1 MSVHEEVDLGE
12 DRHARIE
19 QIFQRVEEESE
30 RRAQAAAAAEQT
42 SRAASR
48 LSQALPDDAASH
60 TSGTSTSSPVIATSA
75 RPVVGDRRR
84 GSVSVSRFGQGSV
97 ASRAGD
103 VSRAET
109 PTPAAAY
116 VVNNGAFY
124 AVQNHQHGSADSLA
138 STAEA
143 NPASAN
149 SPGSPAHEEE
159 SIVQMATF
167 AGRQSLSRAFSRGLS
182 RSKTPSRVGL
192 EGMLIGVSVEEAT
205 VEHHSDEGDAT
216 EEASPSS
223 AGAATSSLAVEGL
236 ESRVGRARAA
246 SRSVVYAG
254 NGPPP
259 ISPLASRPGTSSG
272 PAPMEVKAKGSRAS
286 LPRTSEEAKTER
298 KWLSRAKT
306 FTKKLKRRSMMALG
320 ASR

>member
-1 MSVHEEVDLGE
+1 MSVHEEADLGE

-42 SRAASR
+42 RAASR
-48 LSQALPDDAASH
+48 LSQTLPDDAASH
-60 TSGTSTSSPVIATSA
+60 TSGTSTSSPVAVTSA

-97 ASRAGD
+97 ASRNGD
-103 VSRAET
+103 ASRAET

-116 VVNNGAFY
+116 VVNKGAFY
-124 AVQNHQHGSADSLA
+124 AVQDHQHGSADSLA

-143 NPASAN
+143 NPVSAH
-149 SPGSPAHEEE
+149 SPSSPAHEEE
-159 SIVQMATF
+159 SIVQMATI
-167 AGRQSLSRAFSRGLS
+167 AGRQSLSRAFTRGLS
-182 RSKTPSRVGL
+182 RSKTPSRAGL
-192 EGMLIGVSVEEAT
+192 EGVLIGVSVEEAT

-216 EEASPSS
+216 EEAGPSS
-223 AGAATSSLAVEGL
+223 AGAAASSLAVEGL
-236 ESRVGRARAA
+236 ESRAGRARAA

-259 ISPLASRPGTSSG
+259 GSPLTPGPGTSSG
-272 PAPMEVKAKGSRAS
+272 PAPTELKAKGSRAS
-286 LPRTSEEAKTER
+286 LPGTNGEAKTER

-306 FTKKLKRRSMMALG
+306 FTRKLKRRSMMALG